1 MVDDLSIQ
9 GLQAL
14 AASDPRSLDIA
25 LLDPLRQ
32 QLQAAGDNAPPELS
46 AAVDAPAGPSVVL
59 TAGAIYFLS
68 MVVGPAGGLVRG
80 FAPGRHL
87 EA

>member
-1 MVDDLSIQ
+1 
-9 GLQAL
+9 
-14 AASDPRSLDIA
+14 
-25 LLDPLRQ
+25 
-32 QLQAAGDNAPPELS
+32 
-46 AAVDAPAGPSVVL
+46 VL

-68 MVVGPAGGLVRG
+68 MVIGPAGGLVHR